1 MLIIIVQ
8 YQYTPAIF
16 INVPIFPINI
26 AIRGVD
32 HRRSHFRH
40 IQLAVIVAETTSAV
54 SPRTTC
60 AMEMDLVPDDRPNAQ
75 GAVPQID
82 SN

>member
-32 HRRSHFRH
+32 HRRSPFRH
-40 IQLAVIVAETTSAV
+40 IRLAVIVAETTSAV

-75 GAVPQID
+75 GAVPHID
-82 SN
+82 PN